1 MERDGELAA
10 LPGYNHAIAGGRI
23 ARQLGAPES
32 LAHMVEAHPVAGPLV
47 APRTREA
54 QLFLFLDVLCLPV
67 FPEQGESAVERHL
80 TANGWT
86 APQLLD

>member
-1 MERDGELAA
+1 M
-10 LPGYNHAIAGGRI
+10 PGDKQAIAGGQV

-32 LAHMVEAHPVAGPLV
+32 LAHLVEAHAFAGPLV

-80 TANGWT
+80 RANGWT
-86 APQLLD
+86 APQLL